1 MLSCHDATFLM
12 SQAQERRLS
21 ESELTDIDR
30 HLGICTACGHF
41 RKQLPMLGKAARNLA
56 RKKDSDA
63 V

>member
-41 RKQLPMLGKAARNLA
+41 RKQLPMLG
-56 RKKDSDA
+56 
-63 V
+63 

>member
-30 HLGICTACGHF
+30 HLGICTACGPF

>member
-21 ESELTDIDR
+21 NSELTDIDG